1 MVTPTFCLL
10 KWIKNMLSKDWDLIL
25 LPLILLFPRM
35 WWRLVYASL
44 SNRKRQV
51 RHIWSCTVP
60 LKGKLTLDSRSLI
73 LENFGDR
80 GLSWVLRCS
89 SLFENLSRPFEDLF
103 IYLFFETFEWKKQR
117 TFRAINFWHVWI
129 LWKAILALYR
139 QIYFEFRSMIFL
151 AEFFYQKIRYG
162 AFLSL
167 LSKSFLDEFYK
178 IMAKKTCNYLM
189 TCCCCFGR

>member
-10 KWIKNMLSKDWDLIL
+10 KWIKNLLSKDWDLIL

-35 WWRLVYASL
+35 WWRSVYASL

-51 RHIWSCTVP
+51 PHIGSCTVP
-60 LKGKLTLDSRSLI
+60 LKGKLTLDSRFLKTSRNKARVEFRDVRARSRI
-73 LENFGDR
+73 YRDR
-80 GLSWVLRCS
+80 
-89 SLFENLSRPFEDLF
+89 SRIYLF
-103 IYLFFETFEWKKQR
+103 IYFSRLLSGKNKGLFARLTFDTSESYGK
-117 TFRAINFWHVWI
+117 H
-129 LWKAILALYR
+129 ILALYW

-151 AEFFYQKIRYG
+151 AQFFYQKIRYG

-178 IMAKKTCNYLM
+178 IMAKKTCNYL
-189 TCCCCFGR
+189 TTCCCFGQ